1 MATIGFIGLGHMGAP
16 MAKNMVRAGH
26 QVFVYDLNEAA
37 VSELAAWGSHPCADA
52 LDAGKGRDFVIT
64 MLPESRHVQHVYEGE
79 GGLFAHL
86 ATPSFLID
94 CSTIDPSVSLVLHQ
108 KATALGHTMLDAPVS
123 GGVVGATN
131 GTLTFMVGGAD
142 ADFHTAFPLLEAM
155 GKNIFYAGAASHG
168 QVAKACNNM
177 VLGVTMIA
185 TAEAFVL
192 AEKAGLSSE
201 KLFQIMSVS
210 SGQTWALTSYCPVP
224 GLVPSSPS
232 NRAYQAG
239 FTAAMML
246 KDLNL
251 ADRAAQEF
259 HLKLPLGAQAK
270 DVYAAFCD
278 EGKGQLDFSAII
290 LDLKER
296 V

>member
-1 MATIGFIGLGHMGAP
+1 MTTIGFIGLGHMGAP
-16 MAKNMVRAGH
+16 MAKNLVRAGH

-37 VSELAAWGSHPCADA
+37 ISELAACGAHPCSNA
-52 LDAGKGRDFVIT
+52 LEAGKNRDFIIT

-79 GGLFAHL
+79 GGLFFHL
-86 ATPSFLID
+86 TTPSFLID
-94 CSTIDPSVSLVLHQ
+94 CSTIDPSVSFALHE
-108 KATALGHTMLDAPVS
+108 KARALGHAMIDAPVS

-131 GTLTFMVGGAD
+131 GTLTFMVGGND
-142 ADFHTAFPLLEAM
+142 ADFHTAYPLFESM
-155 GKNIFYAGAASHG
+155 GKNIFHAGTASHG

-192 AEKAGLSSE
+192 AEKSGLAPE
-201 KLFQIMSVS
+201 KLFEIMSKS

-224 GLVPSSPS
+224 GLVPSSPA
-232 NRAYQAG
+232 NRDYQAG

-251 ADRAAQEF
+251 ADRAAQAF
-259 HLKLPLGAQAK
+259 QLRLPLGAQAK
-270 DVYAAFCD
+270 DVYTAFCE
-278 EGKGQLDFSAII
+278 EGKGQLDFSAIF
-290 LDLKER
+290 LALKER
-296 V
+296 P